1 MQWKLKQ
8 FLKLGGGDCNQGEL
22 NRKQAGIATRDNGS
36 QGLAFFKIPT
46 TNGFAPVF
54 RIRNGIGSFP
64 HRTDRA
70 VRGSLMELEW
80 KACNSVWRETGGLV
94 VSGARKEFLHIA
106 ARSAA
111 EPLRQRGWAQSLVG
125 EDVGSIITR
134 RYFSSKAASSAEL
147 LKKMLASLN
156 CVVGRLEVL
165 LELWA
170 QIKKLSSN
178 NCNLLVVSC
187 NWESFVRK

>member
-8 FLKLGGGDCNQGEL
+8 FLKLGGGVCNQGEL

-64 HRTDRA
+64 HRTDGA

-94 VSGARKEFLHIA
+94 VSGTKRVFTHCRTQ
-106 ARSAA
+106 RSHWGNEDGPKVWSGRMLEALLLGA
-111 EPLRQRGWAQSLVG
+111 IFHQNLPRQRSVWRKCLRV
-125 EDVGSIITR
+125 SIVW
-134 RYFSSKAASSAEL
+134 L
-147 LKKMLASLN
+147 LDWKFCWN
-156 CVVGRLEVL
+156 CEHR
-165 LELWA
+165 
-170 QIKKLSSN
+170 
-178 NCNLLVVSC
+178 
-187 NWESFVRK
+187 

>member
-8 FLKLGGGDCNQGEL
+8 FLKLGGRDCNQGEL

-64 HRTDRA
+64 HRT
-70 VRGSLMELEW
+70 EW
-80 KACNSVWRETGGLV
+80 KACNSVWRETGWLV

-134 RYFSSKAASSAEL
+134 RYFSSKAASSAEV

-178 NCNLLVVSC
+178 NCNILVVRC

>member
-8 FLKLGGGDCNQGEL
+8 FLKLGGGVCNQGEL

-64 HRTDRA
+64 HRT
-70 VRGSLMELEW
+70 EW

-94 VSGARKEFLHIA
+94 VSGTKRVFTHCRTQ
-106 ARSAA
+106 RSGAIEA
-111 EPLRQRGWAQSLVG
+111 TRMGSKFGRGGCWKHYYSALFFIKSCLVSG
-125 EDVGSIITR
+125 
-134 RYFSSKAASSAEL
+134 ASEENACESQL
-147 LKKMLASLN
+147 CGCLT
-156 CVVGRLEVL
+156 G
-165 LELWA
+165 
-170 QIKKLSSN
+170 
-178 NCNLLVVSC
+178 
-187 NWESFVRK
+187 SFVGIVSTDKEVVIKLL

>member
-8 FLKLGGGDCNQGEL
+8 FLKLGGGVCNQGEL

-64 HRTDRA
+64 HRTDGA

-106 ARSAA
+106 ARSGAIEA
-111 EPLRQRGWAQSLVG
+111 TRMGSKFGRGGCWKHYYSALFFIKSCLVSG
-125 EDVGSIITR
+125 
-134 RYFSSKAASSAEL
+134 ASEENACEFQL
-147 LKKMLASLN
+147 CGCLT
-156 CVVGRLEVL
+156 G
-165 LELWA
+165 
-170 QIKKLSSN
+170 
-178 NCNLLVVSC
+178 
-187 NWESFVRK
+187 SFVGIVSTDKEVVIK

>member
-1 MQWKLKQ
+1 MQWK
-8 FLKLGGGDCNQGEL
+8 FGGGDCNQGEL

-64 HRTDRA
+64 HRTDGA

-94 VSGARKEFLHIA
+94 VSGTKRVFTHCRTQ
-106 ARSAA
+106 RSGAIEA
-111 EPLRQRGWAQSLVG
+111 TRMGSKFGRGGCWKHYYSALFFIKSCLVSG
-125 EDVGSIITR
+125 GSEENACESQLCGWST
-134 RYFSSKAASSAEL
+134 
-147 LKKMLASLN
+147 
-156 CVVGRLEVL
+156 G
-165 LELWA
+165 
-170 QIKKLSSN
+170 
-178 NCNLLVVSC
+178 
-187 NWESFVRK
+187 SFVGIVSTDKEVVIK